1 MEDRGLG
8 SQGGNPLRVLPLLFG
23 LLLIFGVV
31 LLCFELLGTPE
42 DRAEAAAR
50 KQQAEAYSYQIR
62 TQADTEAAAERAAI
76 REAARQAGHERAL
89 ESLPYLL
96 VIGGAVALGGFAAFI
111 VWDLRSQRLQA
122 QADPLALYYLHR
134 LELEQ
139 RQLWHLLAD
148 LDRRGLIVHERDEI
162 DALPGQED

>member
-1 MEDRGLG
+1 MEERGLG
-8 SQGGNPLRVLPLLFG
+8 IQGGNPLRVLPLLFG
-23 LLLIFGVV
+23 LLLIFGIV

-62 TQADTEAAAERAAI
+62 VQADVEAAAERSAI

-89 ESLPYLL
+89 ESLPYLVVTVGFFGL
-96 VIGGAVALGGFAAFI
+96 AGFGAFV
-111 VWDLRSQRLQA
+111 VWDLRSQRQGRNL
-122 QADPLALYYLHR
+122 DRTLEVLYR

-139 RQLWHLLAD
+139 RQLWHLLATV
-148 LDRRGLIVHERDEI
+148 DRRGLIVHELDEI
-162 DALPGQED
+162 DALPGRED